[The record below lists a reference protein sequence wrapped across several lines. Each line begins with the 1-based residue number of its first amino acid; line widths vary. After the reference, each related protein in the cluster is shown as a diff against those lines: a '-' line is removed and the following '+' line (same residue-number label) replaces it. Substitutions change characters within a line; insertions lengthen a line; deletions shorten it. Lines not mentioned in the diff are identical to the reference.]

1 MAKTRR
7 NSDRGSTALLVV
19 LGIVL
24 IVLAVMLV
32 MVLSSEDKKGGTSS
46 EGSSSVYSSSSLSPS
61 SSEESSS
68 KEPSSSSA
76 PANVGYS
83 YPEPEDEDEN
93 WYLTLANNDNPLP
106 SNFTVETSKIK
117 AEFNPYSLTYD
128 ARAVDNLNN
137 MLVAA
142 KSDGVTIQVISA
154 YRSISRQT
162 TLYNNKV
169 QYYLDKGYAGADAK
183 TAAAKVVAVPGTS
196 EHNLGLAVDLDSV
209 EQSYENSKQF
219 KWLSKNAEKFG
230 FVLRY
235 PKDKQDITQIIY
247 EPWHYR
253 YVGVKAAK
261 EMNDL
266 GMCLEEYLEYL
277 DKE

>member
-1 MAKTRR
+1 MATRRRR

-19 LGIVL
+19 LGVVL

-32 MVLSSEDKKGGTSS
+32 MVLSDDGKKGETSS
-46 EGSSSVYSSSSLSPS
+46 GSSSAYSSSSEEPS
-61 SSEESSS
+61 SSIEESSS
-68 KEPSSSSA
+68 EKPSSSST
-76 PANVGYS
+76 PAGVNFS
-83 YPEPEDEDEN
+83 YPKPEDENES
-93 WYLTLANNDNPLP
+93 WYLALANNDNPLP
-106 SNFTVETSKIK
+106 SNFTVETAKIK
-117 AEFNPYSLTYD
+117 SEFNPYSLTYD
-128 ARAVDNLNN
+128 ARAVEKLNN
-137 MLVAA
+137 MLLAA
-142 KSDGVTIQVISA
+142 KSDGVKIQVISA
-154 YRSISRQT
+154 YRSVSRQT

-169 QYYLDKGYAGADAK
+169 QYYRDKGYAEAEAK

-209 EQSYENSKQF
+209 EQSYENTKQF
-219 KWLSKNAEKFG
+219 KWLSENAEKFG

-235 PKDKQDITQIIY
+235 PKDKQDITEIIY

-266 GMCLEEYLEYL
+266 DMCLEEYLEYL
-277 DKE
+277 KK